1 MSKLMATNI
10 KWDMDDDDNTELP
23 ETMEIPEDMEDED
36 EISDYLSEQT
46 GYCHKGFD
54 LINR

>member
-10 KWDMDDDDNTELP
+10 KWDMDDDDNTEVP

>member
-1 MSKLMATNI
+1 MSKWMATNI

-23 ETMEIPEDMEDED
+23 ETMEIPEDIEDED

>member
-23 ETMEIPEDMEDED
+23 ETIEIPEDMEDED